1 MWDEFGTISRV
12 WITFGTFI
20 FSSSPQAA
28 AKASF
33 NTWRRVS
40 QNSSLVDEPLSRT
53 VLECPKASKRRNR
66 KKWRGAEAE
75 HSSFD
80 VTSKLSEEWLPI
92 SVLCPVTPAADDCMI
107 AKATTAKRII
117 DTDWWNGCWAWRE
130 PRMLTG
136 EEQYIMEAMTAR
148 VVFCSE
154 QTMKHFISGRR
165 SSLKSYRRGFSS
177 SRVRI
182 ETTGI
187 LYPLFF
193 LLFLDEKGK
202 LDSCPRTSFWFFVW
216 WQSAKVVGTKI
227 TRPKKVGH
235 NMVCTITTALPYIPY
250 LKKVWYDTLVR

>member
-1 MWDEFGTISRV
+1 M
-12 WITFGTFI
+12 
-20 FSSSPQAA
+20 
-28 AKASF
+28 
-33 NTWRRVS
+33 
-40 QNSSLVDEPLSRT
+40 
-53 VLECPKASKRRNR
+53 
-66 KKWRGAEAE
+66 GAEAE
-75 HSSFD
+75 QSVFEDSA
-80 VTSKLSEEWLPI
+80 KLSEEWLPI
-92 SVLCPVTPAADDCMI
+92 SVLCPVTPAADGCTTITKI
-107 AKATTAKRII
+107 ARTAKRII
-117 DTDWWNGCWAWRE
+117 DIDWRNGCWVWRE